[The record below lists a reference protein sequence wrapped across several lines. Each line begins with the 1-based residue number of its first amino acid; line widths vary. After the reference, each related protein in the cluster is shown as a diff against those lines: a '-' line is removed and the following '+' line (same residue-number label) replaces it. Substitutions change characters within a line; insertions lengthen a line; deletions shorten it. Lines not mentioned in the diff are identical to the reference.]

1 MIILGRYTGQP
12 SLITQPQLCHNCN
25 KNQATKIQ
33 ELNSFEPSREVKAS
47 YPLTLFIDIG
57 MFCQNHDK
65 FYSWSRLAFS
75 VQVMLF
81 IGLYNRAVWAS
92 CLYTI
97 YWTAHIF
104 AYILKY
110 TTGFNFHFHGK
121 KNLVAWLCIHVW
133 NTLKL
138 IVLFINF
145 HHVFGNVNHITF
157 NHWNQFSHT
166 GTFCSQKLFQAKM
179 I

>member
-65 FYSWSRLAFS
+65 FYSWSRLVFS

-81 IGLYNRAVWAS
+81 IGLYNRTVWAS

-97 YWTAHIF
+97 YWTAHSF

-110 TTGFNFHFHGK
+110 TTGFNFHFHGNK
-121 KNLVAWLCIHVW
+121 IWSCMTAYTCLKYFKADSCIYKLSSCVW
-133 NTLKL
+133 
-138 IVLFINF
+138 
-145 HHVFGNVNHITF
+145 
-157 NHWNQFSHT
+157 
-166 GTFCSQKLFQAKM
+166 
-179 I
+179 